1 MSTEIHI
8 SSLVVQARPVH
19 MAAIGAAIADLEGAE
34 IHGGGEKGKLVVT
47 LETVD
52 ESATLTH
59 IEAINRLDGVLS
71 VALIF
76 HQVEDETDPE

>member
-1 MSTEIHI
+1 MNAEIHI

-19 MAAIGAAIADLEGAE
+19 MAAIGAAIEELDGAE
-34 IHGGGEKGKLVVT
+34 IHGDGEQGKLVVT
-47 LETVD
+47 LETLN
-52 ESATLTH
+52 EGEMLTH

-76 HQVEDETDPE
+76 HHVEDSTDPE

>member
-8 SSLVVQARPVH
+8 SSLVIQARPVH
-19 MAAIGAAIADLEGAE
+19 MAAIGAAIEHLEGAE
-34 IHGGGEKGKLVVT
+34 IHGGGEHGKLVVT

-52 ESATLTH
+52 ESAMLTH
-59 IEAINRLDGVLS
+59 IEAINRIDGVLS

>member
-1 MSTEIHI
+1 MSAEIHI

-19 MAAIGAAIADLEGAE
+19 MAAIGAAIEELDGAE
-34 IHGGGEKGKLVVT
+34 IHGNGEQGKLVVT
-47 LETVD
+47 PETLN
-52 ESATLTH
+52 EGEMLTH

-76 HQVEDETDPE
+76 HQVEDSTGPE

>member
-1 MSTEIHI
+1 MSAEIHI

-19 MAAIGAAIADLEGAE
+19 MAAIGAAIEELDGAE
-34 IHGGGEKGKLVVT
+34 IHGDGEQGKLVVT
-47 LETVD
+47 LETLN
-52 ESATLTH
+52 EGEMLTH

-76 HQVEDETDPE
+76 HQVEDSTGPE